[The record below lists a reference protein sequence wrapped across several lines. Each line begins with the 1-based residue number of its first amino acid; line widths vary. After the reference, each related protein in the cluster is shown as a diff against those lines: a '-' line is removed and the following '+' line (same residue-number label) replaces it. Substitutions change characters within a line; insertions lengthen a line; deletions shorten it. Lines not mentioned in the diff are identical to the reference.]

1 MTSQWSAL
9 PKHFFDRAIVPLGLL
24 AMIATAC
31 SPVSEEP
38 AQVRLSRQY
47 FEDNNAAA
55 RHGPGAQQDFF
66 RRTQHP
72 DFTDQTCELG
82 EMTVDLQP
90 ALSTLRPD
98 PGFSPDEAGPP
109 RGEVW
114 VIGVEVTT
122 RRRDTVVGRQIG
134 SLHVV
139 LLNDRAYGFAPCP
152 S

>member
-1 MTSQWSAL
+1 MTSHSTAL
-9 PKHFFDRAIVPLGLL
+9 PTQFFSLAIVWAGLIV
-24 AMIATAC
+24 MITTGC
-31 SPVSEEP
+31 SPASDEP
-38 AQVRLSRQY
+38 PHLRLSRQY

-55 RHGPGAQQDFF
+55 RQGPRAQQDFF

-82 EMTVDLQP
+82 DMTVDLQP

-98 PGFSPDEAGPP
+98 PGFAPGGAGPP

-114 VIGVEVTT
+114 AVGVEVTT
-122 RRRDTVVGRQIG
+122 RRGDAVVGRQIG
-134 SLHVV
+134 SQHVV
-139 LLNDRAYGFAPCP
+139 VLNDRAYGFAPCP